1 MTAQVTVAL
10 QRADNVLIVPISALG
25 RRMQDGRCPVRVVRP
40 DGSTTTV
47 MVAVG
52 INDRVNIQVTDGL
65 REGDEVVTAD
75 SGG

>member
-1 MTAQVTVAL
+1 
-10 QRADNVLIVPISALG
+10 
-25 RRMQDGRCPVRVVRP
+25 
-40 DGSTTTV
+40 